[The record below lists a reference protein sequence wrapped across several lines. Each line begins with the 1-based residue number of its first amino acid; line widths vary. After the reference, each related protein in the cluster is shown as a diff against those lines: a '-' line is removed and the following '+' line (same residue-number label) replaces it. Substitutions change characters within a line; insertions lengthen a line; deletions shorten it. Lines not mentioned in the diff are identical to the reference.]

1 MSDEMRV
8 VFNTFDMDRNGF
20 LDRNEL
26 ANAFNNFKGGLMVE
40 EIDQLI
46 ADADTNG
53 DGKVNFEEFVALLNK
68 IAK

>member
-8 VFNTFDMDRNGF
+8 VFNTFDTDGSGF

-26 ANAFNNFKGGLMVE
+26 ANAFNNFRGGLTAE

-53 DGKVNFEEFVALLNK
+53 DGKVSFEEFVALVNK